1 MKYLFFLFVI
11 FNIAIVS
18 AEINYEIN
26 FDDDEIVNSK
36 EFNIYVKINGENDK
50 VYDGKLWIEK
60 EGNIISERY
69 DSENN
74 LWKSSYYYL
83 NQYFENG
90 KEQEVKLR
98 INKKYEDFY
107 GDAYIHFKI
116 RDKKEIKEE
125 IVIIKNKEKKETS
138 KNKNFDND
146 NKNSEIEDKK
156 DGISQNNIKEDS
168 IEEINNIKEE
178 IRIEPIILGKKFNSE
193 VANLDDKI
201 IYKSEQMRMVDY
213 SIYSFSVLCVLLVV
227 FIIWKK
233 L

>member
-138 KNKNFDND
+138 KNK
-146 NKNSEIEDKK
+146 IL
-156 DGISQNNIKEDS
+156 IMIIK
-168 IEEINNIKEE
+168 IVK
-178 IRIEPIILGKKFNSE
+178 
-193 VANLDDKI
+193 
-201 IYKSEQMRMVDY
+201 
-213 SIYSFSVLCVLLVV
+213 
-227 FIIWKK
+227 
-233 L
+233 